1 MLLATERSV
10 PCASEVHVA
19 PDTPSTI
26 SLDVDEL
33 LQHWQGHRRV
43 TRRVIEAFPEKDLFT
58 YAVGGMR
65 PCAALALELIGMAS
79 GGIKGLATGT
89 WPATEEMYSTPKP
102 QTKAELL
109 QRWDDVTAEI
119 DRLWPTMAP
128 RRLEQVDKACGLR
141 LPAVARH
148 RTAGVLRT
156 RLTPF
161 VTHPLRF
168 DGGARYRPLGTR
180 WEHSAQ
186 PWPT

>member
-1 MLLATERSV
+1 MLLATERFV

-26 SLDVDEL
+26 SLDADEL
-33 LQHWQGHRRV
+33 LQHWLGHRRV

-89 WPATEEMYSTPKP
+89 WPTTDEMYSTPKP

-109 QRWDDVTAEI
+109 QRWDEVTAEI

-128 RRLEQVDKACGLR
+128 RRLEQVDKAFGVWEGRLFGIFLYWVDNEIHHRGQAYVYLR
-141 LPAVARH
+141 SLGIEPPAFYER
-148 RTAGVLRT
+148 G
-156 RLTPF
+156 
-161 VTHPLRF
+161 
-168 DGGARYRPLGTR
+168 
-180 WEHSAQ
+180 
-186 PWPT
+186 

>member
-1 MLLATERSV
+1 M
-10 PCASEVHVA
+10 A

-58 YAVGGMR
+58 YSVGGMR

-89 WPATEEMYSTPKP
+89 WPTTDEMYSTPKP

-109 QRWDDVTAEI
+109 QRWDEVTAEI

-128 RRLEQVDKACGLR
+128 RRLEQVDKAFGGRQRDSPPWPGLR

-186 PWPT
+186 PWQT